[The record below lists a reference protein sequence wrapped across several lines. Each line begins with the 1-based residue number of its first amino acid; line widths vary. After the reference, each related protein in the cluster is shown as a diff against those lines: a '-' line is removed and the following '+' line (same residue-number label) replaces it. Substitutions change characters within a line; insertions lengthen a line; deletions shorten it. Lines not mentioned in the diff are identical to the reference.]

1 MKRILFV
8 IDGLAG
14 GGAER
19 VVVTL
24 SGSLAERGHE
34 VTLLSLRSEQAYLP
48 PSGVRFL
55 TLFDDY
61 HGPLRNWNEIGRRA
75 RALNDFL
82 ARLDGGQKWNIAFSV
97 LPRTDR
103 IVAATPLLRDA
114 WLCLHGAVAGTQ
126 LGARSGIRAWIKRRQ
141 LRSTYDRRRWLVVS
155 DGLAKDMVT
164 RTLAEPKA
172 LAVIPNP
179 FNLNAIRKQ
188 AEAPCPLA
196 GERFLIHVGRFHP
209 IKRHDRLFA
218 AFRISGYT
226 GRLVLIG
233 DGTPSQREVLQQMAI
248 REGIADRIVWAGFL
262 TNPFPWLRAA
272 DALVLSSDSE
282 GFGNV
287 LVESLACGTP
297 AISTDCPFGPRDILT
312 GNFAHCLSPLTPEG
326 LAKTINTVL
335 RTHPVITDDALIR
348 FRVENV
354 VDRYLALADYGD
366 DQT

>member
-1 MKRILFV
+1 VKRILFI

-19 VVVTL
+19 VVLTL
-24 SGSLAERGHE
+24 SGSLAERGNE
-34 VTLLSLRSEQAYLP
+34 VTLLSLRSEQVYLP
-48 PSGVRFL
+48 PPSVRFL

-61 HGPLRNWNEIGRRA
+61 HGPMRRWNEIGRRA

-82 ARLDGGQKWNIAFSV
+82 AEIDGGRQWDIAFSV
-97 LPRTDR
+97 LPKTDR
-103 IVAATPLLRDA
+103 IVATTPLLRDA
-114 WLCLHGAVAGTQ
+114 WLCLHGAVASTQ
-126 LGARSGIRAWIKRRQ
+126 LGARSEFHAWIKRRQ
-141 LRSTYDRRRWLVVS
+141 LRSTYDRRRWLAVS
-155 DGLAKDMVT
+155 DGLAKDMGT
-164 RTLAEPKA
+164 RTLAEPTA

-179 FNLNAIRKQ
+179 FDVENIRRQ

-196 GERFLIHVGRFHP
+196 GEHFLVHVGRFHP

-233 DGTPSQREVLQQMAI
+233 DGTPSQRDALQHIAV
-248 REGIADRIVWAGFL
+248 REGVADRIVWAGFL
-262 TNPFPWLRAA
+262 TNPFPWLRTA

-312 GNFAHCLSPLTPEG
+312 GNLAHCLSPLTPDG
-326 LAKTINTVL
+326 LAETINAVL
-335 RTHPVITDDALIR
+335 RARPVITDDALVR

-366 DQT
+366 RQT